1 MQRRLFR
8 ASLPWL
14 QHLLHARCQCRAV
27 STRVGYWRHDGLN
40 GFSCFPCPEG
50 AECKVRSS
58 VFALEAP
65 VRLRVRGLSGS
76 PGRASICR
84 ADMNRVPFQG
94 KSSLPFPSEGY
105 WASTRSVDGRRS
117 LFVSDPEGADAIN
130 AEPPFFFSCNEG
142 QCKGGTSFECADGYT
157 GALCSECQPGQ
168 FYWNSK
174 CDTKCSEIEPQ
185 GVVTV
190 FGMLAVILTWII
202 INNSAG
208 GMYAAF
214 PLPERCAP
222 WFAASSFVDGARMVG
237 CCVTCALGT

>member
-8 ASLPWL
+8 APLPWL
-14 QHLLHARCQCRAV
+14 QHLLHARLLPV
-27 STRVGYWRHDGLN
+27 SGVWTRVGYWRHDGLN
-40 GFSCFPCPEG
+40 GLSCFRCPEG

-58 VFALEAP
+58 PLKLPYAL
-65 VRLRVRGLSGS
+65 GLVVSATWG
-76 PGRASICR
+76 ASICR
-84 ADMNRVPFQG
+84 SDMKHVPFQG

-105 WASTRSVDGRRS
+105 WASTRNVDGRQS

-130 AEPPFFFSCNEG
+130 AEPPIFFPCSEG
-142 QCKGGTSFECADGYT
+142 QCKGGRNFECVDGYT

-190 FGMLAVILTWII
+190 FGMLAVVFTWII

-214 PLPERCAP
+214 P
-222 WFAASSFVDGARMVG
+222 
-237 CCVTCALGT
+237 